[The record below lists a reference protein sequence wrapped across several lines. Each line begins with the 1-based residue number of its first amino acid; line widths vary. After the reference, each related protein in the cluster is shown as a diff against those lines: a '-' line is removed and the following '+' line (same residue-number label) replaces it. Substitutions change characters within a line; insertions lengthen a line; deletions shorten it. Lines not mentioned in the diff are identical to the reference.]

1 MSQPVSF
8 TLDLEDLRT
17 SPTQEPRLEAVTD
30 RLLGMLDEIGVT
42 GTVFCVGEL
51 ARRHPALL
59 ARISAAGH
67 ELAVHGYHHIPLD
80 LLDPTQF
87 KRQNHDA
94 RNLLEDV
101 SGTEVVGFRAP
112 QFSLVP
118 ETAWAVDILGD
129 LGFRYSSSI
138 MPAPS
143 PLYGWPGAPSLPFQW
158 PNGLVELPCP
168 IVLIKGRPL
177 PFLGGTYIRVLPD
190 AVRRHGM
197 RSADPAAVLWTY
209 CHPWEFD
216 PGERFYV
223 FEHGGIIASLVGW
236 TNRRGMAG
244 RVKRLFADGAPVGP
258 RMCDVAASLSDL
270 PVFHPPAE
278 GTTTGAIQGRLRRR
292 PTGA

>member
-17 SPTQEPRLEAVTD
+17 SPTQESRLEPVTE
-30 RLLGMLDEIGVT
+30 RILALLAELDVR

-51 ARRHPALL
+51 ARRHPALI
-59 ARISAAGH
+59 ARIAAAGH
-67 ELAVHGYHHIPLD
+67 ELAVHGYHHVPLD
-80 LLDPTQF
+80 LLDPDRF
-87 KRQNHDA
+87 KRYNHEA
-94 RNLLEDV
+94 RMLLEDV

-143 PLYGWPGAPSLPFQW
+143 PLYGWPGAPALPFRW
-158 PNGLVELPCP
+158 PNGLLELPCP
-168 IVLIKGRPL
+168 IVLIRGRPL
-177 PFLGGTYIRVLPD
+177 PFLGGTYVRVLPD
-190 AVRRHGM
+190 AVRRHGL

-216 PGERFYV
+216 PGERFYL
-223 FEHGGIIASLVGW
+223 FEHGGLPASLVGW
-236 TNRRGMAG
+236 TNRKGMTE
-244 RVKRLFADGAPVGP
+244 RIRRLLTDGGPVGP
-258 RMCDVAASLSDL
+258 PLREVAASLGEL

-278 GTTTGAIQGRLRRR
+278 GTTSGAIQGLLRRR
-292 PTGA
+292 AAS